1 MLIRDLVDTDK
12 TASNHLASHP
22 LQSYAWGEFRR
33 QTGNEVIK
41 KGVFEKDKLV
51 QSLQVTLHQVPKF
64 NWQIGYFPK
73 GALPD
78 EAQLKV
84 LKQIGQ
90 ENNLIMI
97 KLEPDVYRL
106 ASPAV
111 ASAKAG
117 PNGWS
122 TVDAFLRQHGCRPGR
137 RLFTQYSFWLDLAR
151 TEDEILN
158 KMHPKTRYNIRL
170 AEKKGVK
177 VGLDDSPAC
186 FAWFLKLLFEETV
199 VRQGFF
205 AHTPEYFKKMWQV
218 LNPAGMAHLLR
229 AYTGSQTLAVFMIF
243 IFNQKIYYPYGASTR
258 ESKAVMAPNL
268 LMWEAI
274 RYGKKM
280 GCTTFDMWGALG
292 PNPDPNDPWYGFHRF
307 KAGYGGQLIE
317 FFPTYDLVFNPSRYL
332 IYRQLDRARQT
343 GLKINAN
350 LRRWLK

>member
-12 TASNHLASHP
+12 TASDTVSTHP

-33 QTGNEVIK
+33 LTGNTVVQ
-41 KGVFEKDKLV
+41 KGVFEKDKLI

-78 EAQLKV
+78 EAQMKV
-84 LKQIGQ
+84 LKEIGR
-90 ENNLIMI
+90 ENNLVLI
-97 KLEPDVYRL
+97 KLEPDVSRAVDQ
-106 ASPAV
+106 AS
-111 ASAKAG
+111 
-117 PNGWS
+117 NQGWNTIDS
-122 TVDAFLRQHGCRPGR
+122 FLRRHGCRPGR
-137 RLFTQYSFWLDLAR
+137 RLFTQYSFLLDL
-151 TEDEILN
+151 TKPEDELLA

-177 VGLDDSPAC
+177 VSLDDSPAC

-205 AHTPEYFKKMWQV
+205 AHTPEYFKKLWQV
-218 LNPAGMAHLLR
+218 LNPTGMAHLLR
-229 AYTGSQTLAVFMIF
+229 AYTGEQTLAVFMIF
-243 IFNQKIYYPYGASTR
+243 VSNQKIYYPYGASTR

-268 LMWEAI
+268 LMWELI
-274 RYGKKM
+274 RYGKKL
-280 GCTTFDMWGALG
+280 GCKSFDMWGALS
-292 PNPDPNDPWYGFHRF
+292 PNPNQNDPWYGFHRF

>member
-12 TASNHLASHP
+12 TASNRVSTHP

-33 QTGNEVIK
+33 LTGNPVIK

-78 EAQLKV
+78 EAQMKA

-90 ENNLIMI
+90 ENNLVLI
-97 KLEPDVYRL
+97 KLEPDVSRI
-106 ASPAV
+106 AA
-111 ASAKAG
+111 AKA
-117 PNGWS
+117 PANQGWDTIGS
-122 TVDAFLRQHGCRPGR
+122 FLRQHGCRPGR
-137 RLFTQYSFWLDLAR
+137 RLFTQYSFWLDLTK
-151 TEDEILN
+151 TEAELLA
-158 KMHPKTRYNIRL
+158 KMHPKTRYNIKL

-177 VGLDDSPAC
+177 VSLDDSPAC

-205 AHTPEYFKKMWQV
+205 AHTPEYFKKLWQV

-229 AYTGSQTLAVFMIF
+229 AYVGEQTLAVFMVF
-243 IFNQKIYYPYGASTR
+243 VFNQKIYYPYGASTR

-268 LMWEAI
+268 LMWELI
-274 RYGKKM
+274 RYGKTL
-280 GCTTFDMWGALG
+280 GCKSFDMWGALG
-292 PNPDPNDPWYGFHRF
+292 PNPDQNDPWYGFHRF

-317 FFPTYDLVFNPSRYL
+317 FLGTYDLVFQPEKYL
-332 IYRQLDRARQT
+332 LYKQLDNLRSS
-343 GLKINAN
+343 GLRLKAN